1 MCKKLLA
8 MLALVIIYLNIERA
22 FGDIIIVSSAR
33 GVMAGST
40 GAFPDSDSTP
50 VAGPYAKL
58 ASSIGSGPAGIISST
73 ASQLS
78 STPGPVGP
86 VLLGA
91 GMASVSAD
99 ATGFTGFS
107 NIAASFLDVSFDV
120 TSTDFYDFDA
130 EVHWG
135 GMTPP
140 YFGHSKIE
148 LKNLTLGTTLASILS
163 DPLSPGTHSITS
175 SYLLTA
181 GTSYKLFAEVEIPGG
196 WDISGIYSADG
207 YWDVSLSVPE
217 PSSLTLVGI
226 GIGLFAKLRRW
237 PWSS

>member
-1 MCKKLLA
+1 MSQKLH
-8 MLALVIIYLNIERA
+8 LVIGLVLIQLSLGTVY
-22 FGDIIIVSSAR
+22 GDIIITSSAR

-50 VAGPYAKL
+50 VTGPYAKL
-58 ASSIGSGPAGIISST
+58 VSSVGSGPAGIISSS

-78 STPGPVGP
+78 STPSPVGP
-86 VLLGA
+86 VLFGA

-120 TSTDFYDFDA
+120 TSTGFYDFDA

-148 LKNLTLGTTLASILS
+148 LKNLTLGTTLATVLS
-163 DPLSPGTHSITS
+163 DPLSPGTHSIS
-175 SYLLTA
+175 SSTFLTA
-181 GTSYKLFAEVEIPGG
+181 GMHYKLFAEVEIPGG
-196 WDISGIYSADG
+196 GDFAGSYIADG
-207 YWDVSLSVPE
+207 YWDVLLAVPE
-217 PSSLTLVGI
+217 PSSLTLLGI
-226 GIGLFAKLRRW
+226 GFGLFAKLRCRRR
-237 PWSS
+237 SC